1 MSNTGSPI
9 PIGIFLPTIVTFAP
23 IESPDFLIPIKY
35 FSNSDIFFP
44 SGKKK
49 EFFSISVSFILS
61 GVISPSCETYPN
73 IFVLLILFKNFL
85 AIAPAATLA
94 TVSLAD
100 DLPAPL

>member
-1 MSNTGSPI
+1 M
-9 PIGIFLPTIVTFAP
+9 L
-23 IESPDFLIPIKY
+23 IKY
-35 FSNSDIFFP
+35 FSNSDILLA

-49 EFFSISVSFILS
+49 AFFSISVSFILS

-73 IFVLLILFKNFL
+73 IFVLLILFKYFL
-85 AIAPAATLA
+85 AIAPAATRA